1 MNGQSTSEMD
11 IGSWTSGYNPNKC
24 TTIIPTTK
32 PIPGFRNRKSCCTYN
47 NAAIIGAKRALFYRS
62 SNSIARM
69 SSPHNMAIVMQQQI
83 HLDFETDR
91 NNRNRETTNHC
102 HWEHFRSD
110 KEHHHMLST
119 LDPILINTT
128 QKSVESKQGI
138 CSSKP
143 NAQQKLH
150 AQKTFEIQ
158 KQFTNFFSSVTHSIH
173 HKRASTGSSNFISCS
188 TIISCLPCSFSPKYG
203 TGTPKKTLCI
213 RKEGIYCGSMRRERK
228 RETYVCGFD
237 LPGS

>member
-1 MNGQSTSEMD
+1 
-11 IGSWTSGYNPNKC
+11 
-24 TTIIPTTK
+24 
-32 PIPGFRNRKSCCTYN
+32 
-47 NAAIIGAKRALFYRS
+47 
-62 SNSIARM
+62 
-69 SSPHNMAIVMQQQI
+69 
-83 HLDFETDR
+83 
-91 NNRNRETTNHC
+91 
-102 HWEHFRSD
+102 
-110 KEHHHMLST
+110 MLST

-203 TGTPKKTLCI
+203 TGTPKKHSAYEKRGYTAEACDARESGRLTCVDSICRARSLAIRTRVYKCEGCNAMRSWQQKVRYEVPTCSPDFLRSPTL
-213 RKEGIYCGSMRRERK
+213 
-228 RETYVCGFD
+228 
-237 LPGS
+237 

>member
-1 MNGQSTSEMD
+1 
-11 IGSWTSGYNPNKC
+11 
-24 TTIIPTTK
+24 
-32 PIPGFRNRKSCCTYN
+32 
-47 NAAIIGAKRALFYRS
+47 
-62 SNSIARM
+62 
-69 SSPHNMAIVMQQQI
+69 
-83 HLDFETDR
+83 
-91 NNRNRETTNHC
+91 
-102 HWEHFRSD
+102 
-110 KEHHHMLST
+110 MLST

-228 RETYVCGFD
+228 RETYVCGWIRSAGLRVWRSGLEFTSAKGV
-237 LPGS
+237 LQCGVGSRRCETKFPRVPLSFLRSPTL